1 MNEDQLKGKYQ
12 QFKGAAQVWWGQT
25 AGDFSTEFEG
35 HKDKIIGYLEE
46 NLGMAKDQA
55 EKEFKKLE
63 AAVDEFQDNF
73 DDLSD
78 DIKAKFQKF
87 TDEDLVEIKGDLAV
101 FAEKVKERYHTTQK
115 EANEMVKEFMDKY
128 IKK

>member
-1 MNEDQLKGKYQ
+1 MNEDKLKGKFK
-12 QFKGAAQVWWGQT
+12 QFKGSAKVWWGQT
-25 AGDFSTEFEG
+25 AGDYATEFDG
-35 HKDKIIGYLEE
+35 HKDKIIGYLQE

-55 EKEFKKLE
+55 EKEFQKLE
-63 AAVDEFQDNF
+63 ESIEVFQENF
-73 DDLSD
+73 NDLSK

-87 TDEDLVEIKGDLAV
+87 TNEDLVEIKGNLAI
-101 FAEKVKERYHTTQK
+101 FAEKVKERYHTTQE